1 METFDL
7 AGAMEKLKAAL
18 KPERYEHS
26 LGVMETAG
34 ELAARFGVDVGQAR
48 IAGILHDC
56 AKNIAQEEAYQ
67 LCDKY
72 GVVLDEVSRQSYGLV
87 HQYLGA
93 ALARAEYGIEDE
105 EILSAIRCHTTGKA
119 DMAPL
124 DKVLYLADFTEP
136 NRDKEPF
143 TGLAELRALCK
154 TDLDEAMRYA
164 LEISIKSIAD
174 RGRMMHMDTVYAWN
188 WILGKN
194 DKNT

>member
-1 METFDL
+1 METFDF
-7 AGAMEKLKAAL
+7 AAAMEKLKAVL

-34 ELAARFGVDVGQAR
+34 DMAARFGMDVGQAR
-48 IAGILHDC
+48 VAGILHDC

-119 DMAPL
+119 NMGSL

-154 TDLDEAMRYA
+154 TDLDAAMRYA

>member
-1 METFDL
+1 METFDF
-7 AGAMEKLKAAL
+7 AAAMEKLKAVL

-34 ELAARFGVDVGQAR
+34 DMAARFGMDVGQAR
-48 IAGILHDC
+48 VAGILHDC

-119 DMAPL
+119 NMGPL

-154 TDLDEAMRYA
+154 TDLDAAMRYA

>member
-1 METFDL
+1 MGTFDF
-7 AGAMEKLKAAL
+7 AAAMEKLKAAL

-34 ELAARFGVDVGQAR
+34 EMAARFGMDVEQAR

-56 AKNIAQEEAYQ
+56 AKNIAPEEAYR
-67 LCDKY
+67 LCEEY
-72 GVVLDEVSRQSYGLV
+72 GVALDEVSRQSFGLV

-119 DMAPL
+119 DMGPL

-143 TGLAELRALCK
+143 AGLKELRALCK
-154 TDLDEAMRYA
+154 TDLDEAMLFA
-164 LEISIKSIAD
+164 LNISIKSIVD
-174 RGRMMHMDTVYAWN
+174 RERMMHMDTVHAWN
-188 WILGKN
+188 WFLTK
-194 DKNT
+194 KR

>member
-1 METFDL
+1 MGTFDF
-7 AGAMEKLKAAL
+7 AAAMEKLKAAL

-34 ELAARFGVDVGQAR
+34 EMAARFGMDVEQAR
-48 IAGILHDC
+48 VAGILHDC
-56 AKNIAQEEAYQ
+56 AKNIAPEEAYR
-67 LCDKY
+67 LCEEY
-72 GVVLDEVSRQSYGLV
+72 GVALDEVSRQSFGLV

-119 DMAPL
+119 DMGPL

-143 TGLAELRALCK
+143 AGLKELRALCK
-154 TDLDEAMRYA
+154 TDLDEAMLFA
-164 LEISIKSIAD
+164 LDISIKSIVD
-174 RGRMMHMDTVYAWN
+174 RERMMHMDTVHAWN
-188 WILGKN
+188 WFLTK
-194 DKNT
+194 KR

>member
-1 METFDL
+1 MGTFDF
-7 AGAMEKLKAAL
+7 AAAMEKLKAAL

-34 ELAARFGVDVGQAR
+34 EMAARFGMDVEQAR
-48 IAGILHDC
+48 VAGILHDC
-56 AKNIAQEEAYQ
+56 AKNIAPEEAYR
-67 LCDKY
+67 LCEEY
-72 GVVLDEVSRQSYGLV
+72 GVALDEVSRQAFGLV

-119 DMAPL
+119 DMGPL

-143 TGLAELRALCK
+143 AGLKELRALCK
-154 TDLDEAMRYA
+154 TDLDEAMLFA
-164 LEISIKSIAD
+164 LNISIKSIVD
-174 RGRMMHMDTVYAWN
+174 RERMMHMDTVHAWN
-188 WILGKN
+188 WFLTK
-194 DKNT
+194 KR

>member
-1 METFDL
+1 MGTFDF
-7 AGAMEKLKAAL
+7 AAAMEKLKAAL

-34 ELAARFGVDVGQAR
+34 EMAARFGMDVEQAR
-48 IAGILHDC
+48 VAGILHDC
-56 AKNIAQEEAYQ
+56 AKNIAPEEAYR
-67 LCDKY
+67 LCEEY
-72 GVVLDEVSRQSYGLV
+72 GVALDEVSRQSFGLV

-119 DMAPL
+119 DMGPL

-143 TGLAELRALCK
+143 AGLKELRALCK
-154 TDLDEAMRYA
+154 TDLDEAMLFA
-164 LEISIKSIAD
+164 LNISIKSIVD
-174 RGRMMHMDTVYAWN
+174 RERMMHMDTVHAWN
-188 WILGKN
+188 WFLTK
-194 DKNT
+194 KR